1 MSAAGPFPSKH
12 RSSQSEGNPVN
23 AEPANH
29 PRTMNHTAP
38 DAGVLDGLL
47 AGLDALAR
55 APALKCAIATG
66 AARVRLAAPRTPQH
80 GQPT

>member
-29 PRTMNHTAP
+29 LRTMNHTAP

-47 AGLDALAR
+47 AGLD

-66 AARVRLAAPRTPQH
+66 AARVRLAAPRTPRH